1 MAPPTK
7 LVQVSALEVS
17 RLLTKIEEASERVL
31 GAPTKLVEVPR
42 PNEGRLLPKIEEAVK
57 GSQRTNAAGNVT
69 R

>member
-7 LVQVSALEVS
+7 LAQVGALEVS
-17 RLLTKIEEASERVL
+17 QLLTKTEEAYEGVL

-57 GSQRTNAAGNVT
+57 GSQRTDAAGNVT